1 MPPADTTA
9 SFGYWIRRQ
18 RMALDLTQA
27 RLARQVGCATVT
39 ISKIERDERR
49 PSRQMAGL
57 LADNLAIHD
66 DERRQFLAAA
76 LGEQATDRISLT
88 HQPLESPAQE
98 SQLRR
103 LSKIPVSPTP
113 FIGRR
118 QELAD
123 LSAQLE
129 DPACRLLTLVGLG
142 GFGKTR
148 LAMRLGE
155 LSLEKSELFA
165 DGVFFVAL
173 DGLADGELVTPA
185 IAAALQFAFQE
196 QQDETDQLLSYL
208 ANKQLL
214 LILDNADQILVGDS
228 IEAILARAS
237 QVKILATSRE
247 ALNFQQEWF
256 HPLDGLDTMEPDEME
271 VDGTLSGARRVRSR
285 MRFSCFSS
293 LHAVQTPDSAWRVT
307 ACMWSRFADLSMARP
322 WASSLLPRG

>member
-1 MPPADTTA
+1 M
-9 SFGYWIRRQ
+9 
-18 RMALDLTQA
+18 
-27 RLARQVGCATVT
+27 
-39 ISKIERDERR
+39 
-49 PSRQMAGL
+49 
-57 LADNLAIHD
+57 
-66 DERRQFLAAA
+66 
-76 LGEQATDRISLT
+76 
-88 HQPLESPAQE
+88 
-98 SQLRR
+98 
-103 LSKIPVSPTP
+103 
-113 FIGRR
+113 
-118 QELAD
+118 AD

-228 IEAILARAS
+228 IEAILARAP

-256 HPLDGLDTMEPDEME
+256 HPLDGLGTTESDGSLNGTMKDEF
-271 VDGTLSGARRVRSR
+271 AR
-285 MRFSCFSS
+285 MRFSYFSS
-293 LHAVQTPDSAWRVT
+293 LHVGQIPDLASHVI
-307 ACMWSRFADLSMARP
+307 ACMLEQICRLVDGVPLGIELAAAWLKALSCEQVAQELAQSLDFLSTSLRNIPPRHRSMRVVLDQTWHYLSSKEQQTFRRLSIFAGGCRQRQPSKWQKLHCACWLP
-322 WASSLLPRG
+322 W